1 MTVRAIEGVMT
12 ATLVDIHE
20 YRGRF
25 FEVLQETERTQ
36 TAVMT
41 IAPARTAAPRKPT
54 RATRSSSWSKARGS

>member
-1 MTVRAIEGVMT
+1 MTTTMVNIDR
-12 ATLVDIHE
+12 

-41 IAPARTAAPRKPT
+41 IAPRKL
-54 RATRSSSWSKARGS
+54 SSRMRQSASEICESPS